1 MLDDRKYN
9 RDIIKPI
16 IFSVFYTIYFY
27 LTVKFVVEKDMLF
40 NINDITINNIGR
52 KFIGDFLIMLL
63 IPSILMVIY
72 RKRLREFKFNFTHKY
87 LQYSLIAIL
96 GVLFIWHGDFTIGGV
111 YKLFFYLIVV
121 GFGEEFIFRG
131 YVYNQ
136 LSNHN
141 RLLAIIISGFFF
153 GILHAI
159 LPGIVA
165 GKGLAGIAASMLN
178 EIGSGI
184 IMGYY
189 FIYILEKSKSLY
201 IPILVHTILN
211 YSIGVIAIIP
221 IIGTW
226 VYLYKADKKSIDV

>member
-1 MLDDRKYN
+1 MCFD
-9 RDIIKPI
+9 
-16 IFSVFYTIYFY
+16 
-27 LTVKFVVEKDMLF
+27 
-40 NINDITINNIGR
+40 
-52 KFIGDFLIMLL
+52 
-63 IPSILMVIY
+63 
-72 RKRLREFKFNFTHKY
+72 
-87 LQYSLIAIL
+87 
-96 GVLFIWHGDFTIGGV
+96 GDFTIVGV

-121 GFGEEFIFRG
+121 GFGEELIFRG
-131 YVYNQ
+131 YIYSQ
-136 LSNHN
+136 LVNHN
-141 RLLAIIISGFFF
+141 RFLAIVISGFFF

-159 LPGIVA
+159 LPGIVS
-165 GKGLAGIAASMLN
+165 GKGLVGIAASMLN

-226 VYLYKADKKSIDV
+226 IYLYKVDRDARSKENLI